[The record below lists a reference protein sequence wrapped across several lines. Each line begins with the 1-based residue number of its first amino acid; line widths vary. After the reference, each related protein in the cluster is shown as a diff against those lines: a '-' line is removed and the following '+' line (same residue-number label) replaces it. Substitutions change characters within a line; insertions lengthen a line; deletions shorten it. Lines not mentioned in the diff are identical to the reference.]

1 MNSDTHYIIHEEK
14 VRHGFITKV
23 IYTEKKNTRK
33 KKKKKALEV
42 GTVSWCH

>member
-23 IYTEKKNTRK
+23 IYTEKKKYQEK
-33 KKKKKALEV
+33 KKKKKL
-42 GTVSWCH
+42 

>member
-23 IYTEKKNTRK
+23 ICTEKKIPGK
-33 KKKKKALEV
+33 KKKKKTLEV